1 MTATITV
8 ATSYTT
14 SGDTT
19 KTPMQTFLDATP
31 PAREKIMRH

>member
-14 SGDTT
+14 SGDTILT
-19 KTPMQTFLDATP
+19 GRSGSRLD
-31 PAREKIMRH
+31 RVCNQV

>member
-14 SGDTT
+14 SGGTI
-19 KTPMQTFLDATP
+19 KESALLVRP
-31 PAREKIMRH
+31 PWDRPGWQEH